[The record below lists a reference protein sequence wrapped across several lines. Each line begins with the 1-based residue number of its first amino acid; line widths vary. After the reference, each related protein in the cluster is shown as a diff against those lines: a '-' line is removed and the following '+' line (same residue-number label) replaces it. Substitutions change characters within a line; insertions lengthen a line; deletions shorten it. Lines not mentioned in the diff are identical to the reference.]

1 LTSNDVDE
9 YVVTN
14 RVYNKNSKKAEAI
27 KINTTNQGDMLAFH
41 DEISVNHGGANADND
56 GT

>member
-1 LTSNDVDE
+1 M
-9 YVVTN
+9 VTN
-14 RVYNKNSKKAEAI
+14 RVLNINSKAEAI
-27 KINTTNQGDMLAFH
+27 KTNALNQGDGLAFH

>member
-1 LTSNDVDE
+1 MTSNDVDE

-14 RVYNKNSKKAEAI
+14 RVHNKNSKAEAI
-27 KINTTNQGDMLAFH
+27 KINTTNQGAMLAFH
-41 DEISVNHGGANADND
+41 DEISVNHGGANAEND